1 MSPTATEKEG
11 GEREKTVLWRRRRLA
26 GRAQVEATWT
36 ERETEADK
44 NQSHRDTK
52 RHTGTMDAPLFAS
65 PGGGAKKAPVFA
77 SPGGGA
83 KTAAGRQGLVQR
95 LQNSR
100 SYISVD
106 DAQLAKASKVV
117 PLLSSGDRI
126 EVSSPSLRSAD
137 DRQEVCVCARA
148 CRTFASP
155 THYRIQH

>member
-1 MSPTATEKEG
+1 
-11 GEREKTVLWRRRRLA
+11 
-26 GRAQVEATWT
+26 
-36 ERETEADK
+36 
-44 NQSHRDTK
+44 
-52 RHTGTMDAPLFAS
+52 MDAPLFVS
-65 PGGGAKKAPVFA
+65 PGHGAKKAPVFA

-137 DRQEVCVCARA
+137 DRQEVCVRARVSHV
-148 CRTFASP
+148 CLPHSLPHTTLTSP
-155 THYRIQH
+155 CGE